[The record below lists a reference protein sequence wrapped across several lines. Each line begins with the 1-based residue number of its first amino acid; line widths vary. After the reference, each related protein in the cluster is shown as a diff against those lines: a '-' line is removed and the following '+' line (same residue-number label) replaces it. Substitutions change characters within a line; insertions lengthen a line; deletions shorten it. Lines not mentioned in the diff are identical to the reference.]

1 MTPNVLTIAGFDPS
15 GGAGVLAD
23 IKTFAAL
30 RCYGVAAVTALTA
43 QNTQGVQALRPV
55 QPDLLAAQI
64 DSIFNDIEIAAVKIG
79 MLATP
84 ENVRLVAR
92 KLSDYRPRHIVLDP
106 VMRASSGDPLAAGDV
121 RAAILQELAPYV
133 TLVTPNLNEAAELAG
148 GGVPTSA
155 TEMADIGTKLLNAG
169 FKAVLVTGGHL
180 PGADA
185 VDVLVGDGTGNFFSS
200 PRVATNNAHGTGC
213 TLSSAIAAGLA
224 HGLALPASIEAAKAY
239 VTQSLATAGRLKVG
253 EGAGPL
259 HHLGHLW

>member
-30 RCYGVAAVTALTA
+30 RCYGVAAITALTA
-43 QNTQGVQALRPV
+43 QNTRGVRALQPV

-64 DSIFNDIEIAAVKIG
+64 DSIFSDIEIAAVKIG

-106 VMRASSGDPLAAGDV
+106 VIRASSGDPLAAGDV
-121 RAAILQELAPYV
+121 RAAILQELAPHV
-133 TLVTPNLNEAAELAG
+133 TLITPNLDEAAELVGSA
-148 GGVPTSA
+148 VPTS
-155 TEMADIGTKLLNAG
+155 TKEMVDIGAKLLNAG
-169 FKAVLVTGGHL
+169 FKAALVKGGHL
-180 PGADA
+180 PGAEA
-185 VDVLVGDGTGNFFSS
+185 VDVFVDDGVENFFSS
-200 PRVATNNAHGTGC
+200 HRIATSNDHGTGC

-224 HGLALPASIEAAKAY
+224 HGLALAASIEAAKTY
-239 VTQSLATAGRLKVG
+239 VTQSLATADRLKVG

>member
-30 RCYGVAAVTALTA
+30 RCYGVAAIAALTA
-43 QNTQGVQALRPV
+43 QNTRGVQALQPV
-55 QPDLLAAQI
+55 QAELLAAQI
-64 DSIFNDIEIAAVKIG
+64 DSIFSDIEIAAVKIG

-106 VMRASSGDPLAAGDV
+106 VIRASSGDPLAAGDV
-121 RAAILQELAPYV
+121 RAAILQELAPHV

-148 GGVPTSA
+148 RGVPTST

-169 FKAVLVTGGHL
+169 FKAVLVKGGHL
-180 PGADA
+180 PGPEA
-185 VDVLVGDGTGNFFSS
+185 VDVLVSDGAGNFFSS
-200 PRVATNNAHGTGC
+200 PRVTTDNGHGTGC

-224 HGLALPASIEAAKAY
+224 HGLALQASIEAAKAY
-239 VTQSLATAGRLKVG
+239 VTQSLATADRLKVG